1 MPRPRGDA
9 QDHSD
14 RARGDAEECVG
25 AYLFLASE
33 KLSGYVFG
41 QIIEVNGGQ
50 LMP

>member
-1 MPRPRGDA
+1 VIRKTIPI
-9 QDHSD
+9 
-14 RARGDAEECVG
+14 ARLGTAEECVG

-33 KLSGYVFG
+33 ALSAYVVG